1 MTPEVNQT
9 KTRLSQA
16 FLWRT
21 ISFFW
26 DYFCWLIK
34 FHLFLWNFC
43 LTSTLWCKKKVSTQ
57 WLGPAMIHS
66 FCCLKLFVI
75 SDEFSIVRG
84 NYLILLH
91 CLITANNENVCQS
104 CYIFDGMR
112 WNCFFKRLSLKSV
125 SKKNPFSGSQFGSS
139 QGFAQFRRFERNV
152 AEGSACHQFLCVV
165 SFNRPRLQIPH
176 TRSASTLNHTNVH

>member
-34 FHLFLWNFC
+34 FHLYLWNFC

-66 FCCLKLFVI
+66 FCCLKIFVI

-125 SKKNPFSGSQFGSS
+125 SKKILFQDLSLAAAKVLRNFDASS
-139 QGFAQFRRFERNV
+139 ELRQKVQRAINFCVLSHLIVLGFK
-152 AEGSACHQFLCVV
+152 SHTHD
-165 SFNRPRLQIPH
+165 RLQH
-176 TRSASTLNHTNVH
+176 

>member
-21 ISFFW
+21 ISFFG
-26 DYFCWLIK
+26 DYFRWLINIS
-34 FHLFLWNFC
+34 FIFMELLANEHSW
-43 LTSTLWCKKKVSTQ
+43 WKKKVSTQ
-57 WLGPAMIHS
+57 WMGPAMIHS
-66 FCCLKLFVI
+66 FCCLKIFVI
-75 SDEFSIVRG
+75 SDEFFIVRG

-125 SKKNPFSGSQFGSS
+125 SKKILFQDLSLAAAKVLRNFDASS
-139 QGFAQFRRFERNV
+139 EMWQKVQRAINF
-152 AEGSACHQFLCVV
+152 CV
-165 SFNRPRLQIPH
+165 
-176 TRSASTLNHTNVH
+176 